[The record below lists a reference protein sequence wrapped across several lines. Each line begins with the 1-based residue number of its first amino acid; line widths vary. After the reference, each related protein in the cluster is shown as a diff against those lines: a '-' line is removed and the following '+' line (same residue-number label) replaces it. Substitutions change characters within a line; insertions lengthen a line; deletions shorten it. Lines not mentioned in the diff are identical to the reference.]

1 MAQNTIFIK
10 NVLEKLTNYKLVWSR
25 DILDMENTSLGGSLG
40 RKYSSL
46 GPKVSQNI
54 YLIKKRP
61 WKLSH
66 QWKLYIWMAAHYQA
80 EYVGIINMTKYEI
93 VLNSV
98 FWDPKRP
105 KR

>member
-1 MAQNTIFIK
+1 
-10 NVLEKLTNYKLVWSR
+10 
-25 DILDMENTSLGGSLG
+25 MENTSLVGSLG

-54 YLIKKRP
+54 YLIKKGP
-61 WKLSH
+61 ESFH
-66 QWKLYIWMAAHYQA
+66 TSENYIWMAAHYQA

-93 VLNSV
+93 VLNPV